1 MGQAKKW
8 GLNTKEGK
16 QMQHGKFLAM
26 IQKDRGVFRFV
37 IRDRSGL
44 KPSIHGYGKSMN
56 DAETK
61 IDEILGALDE
71 LELKA
76 A

>member
-1 MGQAKKW
+1 
-8 GLNTKEGK
+8 
-16 QMQHGKFLAM
+16 
-26 IQKDRGVFRFV
+26 
-37 IRDRSGL
+37 L
-44 KPSIHGYGKSMN
+44 KPSIHGYGKSMD

-71 LELKA
+71 LEHQQA